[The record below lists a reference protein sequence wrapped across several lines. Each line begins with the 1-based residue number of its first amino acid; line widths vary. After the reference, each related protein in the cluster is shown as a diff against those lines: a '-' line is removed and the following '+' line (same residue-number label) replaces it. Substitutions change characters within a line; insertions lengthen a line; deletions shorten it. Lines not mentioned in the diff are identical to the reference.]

1 MPVTHTGIVEHYKR
15 TEIETATPAKLLL
28 LLYDA
33 AIQRLETA
41 AEAMKTGKYER
52 AHFDLLRIQDI
63 LTELM
68 VSLDQGAKDA
78 PVKEL
83 YALYEYMYRGLV
95 NANVKREVPPIEEA
109 GRIMSQLR
117 EAWREAVRQVSNRD
131 SGSRAQPV
139 QRRLDIAG

>member
-41 AEAMKTGKYER
+41 AEAMRTGKFER
-52 AHFDLLRIQDI
+52 AHIDLLRVQDI

-68 VSLDQGAKDA
+68 VSLDWGAKGA

-83 YALYEYMYRGLV
+83 YSLYEYMYRGLV
-95 NANVKREVPPIEEA
+95 NANIKREVPAIEEA
-109 GRIMSQLR
+109 GKIMSELR
-117 EAWREAVRQVSNRD
+117 DAWQEAVRQIGGRD
-131 SGSRAQPV
+131 GGASLQSH